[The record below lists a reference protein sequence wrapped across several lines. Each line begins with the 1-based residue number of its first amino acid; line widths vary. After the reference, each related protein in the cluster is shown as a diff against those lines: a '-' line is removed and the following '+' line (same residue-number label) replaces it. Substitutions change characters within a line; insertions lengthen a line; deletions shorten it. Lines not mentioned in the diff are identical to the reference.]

1 MERRQVVLPQRAASQ
16 KPEVQESIETD
27 DINQTEEQI
36 GAYFAT
42 VKKPGLEY
50 IPSGSTLQDC
60 VLGGGWPLGRMSN
73 IVGDKSTGKCAVN
86 SATILTD
93 DGFIDLENLQ
103 NDFPLGTSE
112 NLLNVAVAKGSVDLA
127 THFYKEITHEY
138 ISIKTR
144 HGYTIDVTPN
154 HPLLVW
160 TQDCK
165 TVMKRAGSLKIG
177 DVAIIAKATH
187 KYGRNTMPLE
197 LAYVLGAL
205 VADGINPKHGRID
218 ISTQRQYLKD
228 NLVAALTSLGV
239 KAFCRESNVGTGDK
253 GLTKQIFELLGQ
265 PDQFTARNKYV
276 PQAVLS
282 GTLAIQVEF
291 LRGLIDCD
299 SWSNNKGLWYYT
311 ASEKL
316 SRQVQLMLLNMGIV
330 TSRIPKHGADIKDV
344 HYDHTY
350 WTIGICGKYFNLYAD
365 IIGTSKYNFER
376 CAESKSD
383 FDHIPYLLERMIA
396 DRQTLKSALGWS
408 ANGKLANGSRFPRF
422 NYRAYHHATW
432 HLLNNY
438 IELHAAYQGEHFD
451 LQFYKDLQMSEFHF
465 DPITDLTKTERL
477 SMSYDIHVPDNHK
490 FWCNGFVSHNTL
502 LAIEACTNFNLLYP
516 DGQIIYLE
524 AEAAFDTDY
533 ANALGMPVDCI
544 DFCGDSLPD
553 FTIEAWYEH
562 LSDVITKITKTD
574 QPCLYIVDSLD
585 ALSDR
590 AEKERA
596 IDKGTYGA
604 AKPKLV
610 GELFR
615 RLVKEIERTRM
626 HLMIISQLRDKIGV
640 MFGDKTTR
648 TGGRAMDFYAS
659 QILWLAQI
667 KKLEKTIRKQKRTYG
682 TVVKAKC
689 KKNKVG
695 LPFRECEFPIL
706 FGYGIDDITSMITW
720 LETLGDKDEILAIIK
735 KPSYRSVDEVAE
747 NIKNL
752 SKTEKLR
759 VLNELQTLV
768 IDEWEQIETNFLPT
782 TQKY

>member
-1 MERRQVVLPQRAASQ
+1 MERQPVKLIPPASQ
-16 KPEVQESIETD
+16 TKANQEEVH
-27 DINQTEEQI
+27 
-36 GAYFAT
+36 GAYFAK
-42 VKKPGLEY
+42 VKKEGLEY
-50 IPSGSTLQDC
+50 IPSGCTLLDC

-73 IVGDKSTGKCAVN
+73 IVGDKSAGKCAVN

-112 NLLNVAVAKGSVDLA
+112 NLLKVAVAKGSVDLA

-187 KYGRNTMPLE
+187 KYGKDTMPLE

-218 ISTQRQYLKD
+218 ISTHRQYLKD

-239 KAFCRESNVGTGDK
+239 KTFCREANVGTGDK
-253 GLTKQIFELLGQ
+253 NLTKQIFELLGQ

-502 LAIEACTNFNLLYP
+502 LAIEACCNFNLIYP
-516 DGQIIYLE
+516 DGKIIYLE
-524 AEAAFDTDY
+524 GEAAFDTDY
-533 ANALGMPVDCI
+533 ASALGMPINDI
-544 DFCGDSLPD
+544 EFAGEDLEDY
-553 FTIEAWYEH
+553 TIESWFDH
-562 LSDVITKITKTD
+562 LTETLNKITKTE
-574 QPCLYIVDSLD
+574 QPCLYVVDSLD
-585 ALSDR
+585 SLSDK
-590 AEKERA
+590 AEKERD
-596 IDKGTYGA
+596 ITKGTYGA
-604 AKPKLV
+604 AKPKLI

-615 RLVKEIERTRM
+615 RLVKDMEQTRL
-626 HLMIISQLRDKIGV
+626 HLMIISQVRDKIGV
-640 MFGDKTTR
+640 MFGEKHTR

-659 QILWLAQI
+659 QILWLAQV
-667 KKLEKTIRKQKRTYG
+667 KKLEKTILKQTRTYG
-682 TVVKAKC
+682 TMVKAKC

-695 LPFRECEFPIL
+695 LPYRECEFPVV
-706 FGYGIDDITSMITW
+706 FGYGIDDIAAMITW
-720 LETLGDKDEILAIIK
+720 LESISAKDSILRIINQS
-735 KPSYRSVDEVAE
+735 SYKSSAALSEELKQVDRQSR
-747 NIKNL
+747 IQIC
-752 SKTEKLR
+752 
-759 VLNELQTLV
+759 NELASEV
-768 IDEWEQIETNFLPT
+768 IDQWELIEQKFLPT
-782 TQKY
+782 TSKY

>member
-1 MERRQVVLPQRAASQ
+1 MERRQVVLPQRSASQ

-73 IVGDKSTGKCAVN
+73 IVGDKSTGK
-86 SATILTD
+86 
-93 DGFIDLENLQ
+93 
-103 NDFPLGTSE
+103 
-112 NLLNVAVAKGSVDLA
+112 
-127 THFYKEITHEY
+127 
-138 ISIKTR
+138 
-144 HGYTIDVTPN
+144 
-154 HPLLVW
+154 
-160 TQDCK
+160 
-165 TVMKRAGSLKIG
+165 
-177 DVAIIAKATH
+177 
-187 KYGRNTMPLE
+187 
-197 LAYVLGAL
+197 
-205 VADGINPKHGRID
+205 
-218 ISTQRQYLKD
+218 
-228 NLVAALTSLGV
+228 
-239 KAFCRESNVGTGDK
+239 
-253 GLTKQIFELLGQ
+253 
-265 PDQFTARNKYV
+265 
-276 PQAVLS
+276 
-282 GTLAIQVEF
+282 
-291 LRGLIDCD
+291 
-299 SWSNNKGLWYYT
+299 
-311 ASEKL
+311 
-316 SRQVQLMLLNMGIV
+316 
-330 TSRIPKHGADIKDV
+330 
-344 HYDHTY
+344 
-350 WTIGICGKYFNLYAD
+350 
-365 IIGTSKYNFER
+365 
-376 CAESKSD
+376 
-383 FDHIPYLLERMIA
+383 
-396 DRQTLKSALGWS
+396 
-408 ANGKLANGSRFPRF
+408 
-422 NYRAYHHATW
+422 
-432 HLLNNY
+432 
-438 IELHAAYQGEHFD
+438 
-451 LQFYKDLQMSEFHF
+451 
-465 DPITDLTKTERL
+465 
-477 SMSYDIHVPDNHK
+477 
-490 FWCNGFVSHNTL
+490 TL

-562 LSDVITKITKTD
+562 LSDVITKITKTE

-604 AKPKLV
+604 AKPKLI

-667 KKLEKTIRKQKRTYG
+667 KKLEKTVRKQKRTYG